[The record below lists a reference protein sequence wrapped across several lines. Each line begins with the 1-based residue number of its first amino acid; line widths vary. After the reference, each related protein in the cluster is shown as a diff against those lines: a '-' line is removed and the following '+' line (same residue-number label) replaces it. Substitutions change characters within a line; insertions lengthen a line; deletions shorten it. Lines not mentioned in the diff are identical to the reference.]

1 MSPSESQLQRIEETI
16 REIHEYARHTMQLYI
31 AFFTFFV
38 AMNYATMGFL
48 VKDAGSK
55 PEATNL
61 IFLIARVF
69 IYQNLL
75 AVASSI
81 VVAIYFIRADRRLY
95 RYQAAFEDTGS
106 MSPLLRQSALPKQFY
121 LWGLLLC
128 LLTYIGMIFAW
139 SRYPNIWSSK

>member
-1 MSPSESQLQRIEETI
+1 MSSSESQLQRIEKTI
-16 REIHEYARHTMQLYI
+16 REIHEYARHTAQLYI

-61 IFLIARVF
+61 IVLIARVF
-69 IYQNLL
+69 IFQNLL

-81 VVAIYFIRADRRLY
+81 GAAIYFIWADRRLC
-95 RYQAAFEDTGS
+95 RYQAAFQDTGS
-106 MSPLLRQSALPKQFY
+106 ISPLLRHRALPKQFY
-121 LWGLLLC
+121 LWCLLLC
-128 LLTYIGMIFAW
+128 LFTYIGMIYAW
-139 SRYPNIWSSK
+139 SRYPNTWSSK